1 VNRALLLLV
10 TTLVFGSSAAFAREI
25 PDDVYV
31 LRDSDEAVEA
41 VRQAAIERSVQS
53 VSWFFR
59 GFARSRLNKVATRCG
74 AYRLVVSD
82 PDFRVECN
90 GDTVFAWTFGK
101 TGTWTTETGDVVDV
115 HLTEQPGGFELQF
128 LTGNA
133 GKTFTYV
140 YGPDGDL
147 RVSQKIHSP
156 SLPVPVEYGLDYR
169 VVTPGDTATASTGSL
184 PSAN

>member
-1 VNRALLLLV
+1 MNRALMLLV
-10 TTLVFGSSAAFAREI
+10 PAVVLGSSSAFARDI

-53 VSWFFR
+53 VSWLFR
-59 GFARSRLNKVATRCG
+59 GFARSRLNKVATKCG

-115 HLTEQPGGFELQF
+115 HLTEKPGGFELRF

-133 GKTFTYV
+133 GKTFTYI
-140 YGPDGDL
+140 YGPNGDL

-156 SLPVPVEYGLDYR
+156 SLPVAVEYGLDYR
-169 VVTPGDTATASTGSL
+169 VVTPGETATAATVSP